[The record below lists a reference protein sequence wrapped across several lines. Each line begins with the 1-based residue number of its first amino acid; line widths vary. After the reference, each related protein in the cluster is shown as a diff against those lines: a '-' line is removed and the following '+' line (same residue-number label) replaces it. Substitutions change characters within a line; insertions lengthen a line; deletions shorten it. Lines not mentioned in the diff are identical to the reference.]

1 MKSKISFF
9 NKTIFL
15 KNITLYWPIWAGY
28 LIVLLFMQPIMLWS
42 NFEYGKY
49 YDVYTTQMKFE
60 DAVDTISIS
69 LNGWVIVFAA
79 VIIAMALYSYI
90 YNAKSAN
97 MIHALPV
104 DKTQLFGTNVI
115 SGLVFLIVPQI
126 ITALVSIGVCL
137 SFGMTRVEIIGLW
150 LVESVAIA
158 FVAFA
163 FASCCAMFT
172 GLLVALPIYVFV
184 INFLP
189 SWVYYMVYLVVN
201 VYAHGASHLSH
212 RISHIAQ
219 DVLAPMSSL
228 ARYIGL
234 EEIYENEICVGL
246 EIYGGKLLAVYVVL
260 AILLYALAYFTY
272 KKRHIEKA
280 GEWITVEWLK
290 PVFRFIVGMSAG
302 IYGGLMIR
310 ILFDQFGIIVDGIG
324 FVILMLVLG
333 GFGYF
338 LAEMIVRKNFHV
350 FQKKNWLKCAVFSV
364 ILLLSY
370 GGMLCVADMTEKFVP
385 EKDEVEKVSLYMGYD
400 IVRDG
405 EEAEQFIELHK
416 KIIENIDLIEE
427 RAETL
432 NYENAEYWYVSITYN
447 MKNGDYVDRHYSL
460 FGGDEEID
468 EIIKEISVLE
478 NDPENFLQNNLCKRY
493 DEVVMF
499 YDSTVEAQ
507 FVNSKHNVGI
517 DNPFDYVYETLEFTP
532 EQTKEL
538 YEAVIADV
546 RAGTLMKYNVS
557 SYWAHMEDKM
567 GGTINLYL
575 NYQDPEEG
583 NVDNVYSSDSSVF
596 YETGEYVIVEPIA
609 TAYLNIGK
617 DCENV
622 LNKLIEFGAI
632 QSVEDIYWGEV
643 HVEHGEDLYIDADVN

>member
-28 LIVLLFMQPIMLWS
+28 LVVLLFTQPINLWS
-42 NFEYGKY
+42 NFQYGRY
-49 YDVYTTQMKFE
+49 YDVYTAQMKFE
-60 DAVDTISIS
+60 DAVNVIGISI
-69 LNGWVIVFAA
+69 NGWVIVLAA
-79 VIIAMALYSYI
+79 LITAMALYSYI

-150 LVESVAIA
+150 LLESVAIA

-163 FASCCAMFT
+163 FTSCCAMFT

-189 SWVYYMVYLVVN
+189 SWAYYMVYLVVN

-219 DVLAPMSSL
+219 DVLAPMSSMM
-228 ARYIGL
+228 AYIGFQ
-234 EEIYENEICVGL
+234 EIYENEACVGM
-246 EIYGGKLLAVYVVL
+246 EIFGGKLLAAYVVL
-260 AILLYALAYFTY
+260 AVVLYVMAYFTY
-272 KKRHIEKA
+272 KKRHIESA

-290 PVFRFIVGMSAG
+290 PVFRFIVGTSAG

-310 ILFDQFGIIVDGIG
+310 ILFDEMGILVDGFG
-324 FVILMLVLG
+324 FVILMLALG

-350 FQKKNWLKCAVFSV
+350 FQKKTLAKCAVFSV

-370 GGMLCVADMTEKFVP
+370 GGMLVVADRTEKYVP

-400 IVRDG
+400 IARDG
-405 EEAEQFIELHK
+405 EEADQFIELHK

-460 FGGDEEID
+460 FGGDEVID
-468 EIIKEISVLE
+468 EIIKEIAVLE

-493 DEVVMF
+493 DEVTAF
-499 YDSTVEAQ
+499 YDSIMEARL
-507 FVNSKHNVGI
+507 VNSQYNVGI
-517 DNPFDYVYETLEFTP
+517 TDPNDYVYESVAFTP

-557 SYWAHMEDKM
+557 SYWAHMEDKT

-575 NYQDPEEG
+575 DFHDPDEG
-583 NVDNVYSSDSSVF
+583 NMDNVYSSDSSVF
-596 YETGEYVIVEPIA
+596 YENGEYVIMEPIK
-609 TAYLNIGK
+609 TTYLNIGK

-632 QSVEDIYWGEV
+632 QSVEDIYWGE
-643 HVEHGEDLYIDADVN
+643 